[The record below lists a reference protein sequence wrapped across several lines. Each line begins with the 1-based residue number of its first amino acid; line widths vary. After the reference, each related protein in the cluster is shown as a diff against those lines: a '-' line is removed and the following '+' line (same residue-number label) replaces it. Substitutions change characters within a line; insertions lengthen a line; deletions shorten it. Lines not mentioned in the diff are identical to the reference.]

1 MVLMRK
7 RGELMK
13 SRWTSRVGCAA
24 FRYLVLASLA
34 LSGCVAVPASLTTPG
49 IQPAAAPPPM
59 RWDHRPEAAEW
70 TRAALA
76 AVATQDAVLA
86 QSVPADIA
94 AWCPGYE
101 TASIEHRR
109 AFWVGLMS
117 ALAKHESTWNPAAA
131 GGGGKWI
138 GLMQISPKTARA
150 NGCAAQSSAAL
161 KDGSANLT
169 CAVRIFARDV
179 ARDGLVAGKG
189 NRGVGRQW
197 APFRKSAKRGDM
209 AGWTTAQPYCAVK
222 P

>member
-1 MVLMRK
+1 VTGK

-13 SRWTSRVGCAA
+13 SRWTSRVGCGA
-24 FRYLVLASLA
+24 FRPLLLASVA
-34 LSGCVAVPASLTTPG
+34 LSGCVALPAKVAVSAAM
-49 IQPAAAPPPM
+49 PAVAPPM

-76 AVATQDAVLA
+76 AVATEDAILA
-86 QSVPADIA
+86 QSVPGDIA

-101 TASIEHRR
+101 AASLENRR

-117 ALAKHESTWNPAAA
+117 ALAKHESTWNPAAV
-131 GGGGKWI
+131 GGKGKWF
-138 GLMQISPKTARA
+138 GLLQISPATARG
-150 NGCAAQSSAAL
+150 NGCGAQSGSAL

-209 AGWTTAQPYCAVK
+209 AAWTSAQPYCQK
-222 P
+222 G